1 MDPYAV
7 IETGGKQYRV
17 KKGDVLKV
25 ERVGGEVGDKV
36 SLDRVLALSSGSALA
51 VGTPAVAKAAVVAE
65 IIEQLRGEKVIA
77 YKKKRRKG
85 YHRKKGH
92 RQELTKLRVA
102 DITGT
107 EA

>member
-17 KKGDVLKV
+17 KKGDVLDV
-25 ERVGGEVGDKV
+25 ERVAGAVGDKV
-36 SLDRVLALSSGSALA
+36 SLDKVLAVSSGSALA
-51 VGTPAVAKAAVVAE
+51 VGMPAVAKAAVVAE
-65 IIEQLRGEKVIA
+65 IIDQLRGEKVVA
-77 YKKKRRKG
+77 FRKKRRKG

-92 RQELTKLRVA
+92 RQDLTKLRVE
-102 DITGT
+102 DIKGP